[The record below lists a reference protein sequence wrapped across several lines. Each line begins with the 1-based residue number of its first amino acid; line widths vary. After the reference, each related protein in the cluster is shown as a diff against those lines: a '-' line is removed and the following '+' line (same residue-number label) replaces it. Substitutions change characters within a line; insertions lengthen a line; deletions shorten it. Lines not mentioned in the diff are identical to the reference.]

1 MLSVGFLFI
10 VVLVASFAAVM
21 LLTRPTVGEKRVE
34 QRLTDITAGSAEGT
48 EDSVD
53 LLQRITYSDVPL
65 LDDVFRHLAFTRRLK
80 AAITQADSSWT
91 VGRLVATTVLI
102 FAVTAWL
109 ASIFVPSLIL
119 GLILA
124 SGLAALPYVSVLIQR
139 QMRFRKFEATLPDA
153 IDLMSRALRAGH
165 SVSAAIEMVSQEVS
179 DPTGA
184 EFRKT
189 FEQQNFGLPF
199 REALEDLARR
209 IPLADLQFLVTAI
222 LVQKETGGNLAE
234 ILDKT
239 ANVIR
244 ERARLKGQ
252 LRIYTAQGRLTSW
265 ILGSLPFI
273 MFLLLTLVNPS
284 YTRILI
290 EDPLGQRLVMVGL
303 VLMGI
308 GFYVIR
314 KIVNIKV

>member
-10 VVLVASFAAVM
+10 LVLVASFAVVM
-21 LLTRPTVGEKRVE
+21 FVTRPTVEEKRVR
-34 QRLTDITAGSAEGT
+34 QRLEDIAVGGVEGAE
-48 EDSVD
+48 EPE
-53 LLQRITYSDVPL
+53 LLRQVSYSDVPF
-65 LDDVFRHLAFTRRLK
+65 LDSLFRSVAFTRRLK
-80 AAITQADSSWT
+80 STIAQADSSWT
-91 VGRLVATTVLI
+91 VGRLIATTFLI
-102 FAVTAWL
+102 LAVAAWL
-109 ASIFVPSLIL
+109 ASVFVPSLAL

-124 SGLAALPYVSVLIQR
+124 FAVAALPYTSIVVQR
-139 QMRFRKFEATLPDA
+139 RRRFHKFEQTLPDA

-165 SVSAAIEMVSQEVS
+165 SVSAAIEMVSQEVAN
-179 DPTGA
+179 PTGS

-199 REALEDLARR
+199 REALEDLSRR
-209 IPLADLQFLVTAI
+209 IPLPDLQFLVTAI

-252 LRIYTAQGRLTSW
+252 LQIYTAQGRLTSW
-265 ILGSLPFI
+265 ILGLLPFI
-273 MFLLLTLVNPS
+273 MFVLLSLVNPS

-303 VLMGI
+303 ALMAL

-314 KIVNIKV
+314 RIVDIKV

>member
-1 MLSVGFLFI
+1 MLSVWFLFG
-10 VVLVASFAAVM
+10 VVLIASFAAVM
-21 LLTRPTVGEKRVE
+21 LMTRPTVEEKRVE
-34 QRLTDITAGSAEGT
+34 QRLTDITAGSAQGADE
-48 EDSVD
+48 SVD
-53 LLQRITYSDVPL
+53 LLQRVTYSDVAL
-65 LDDVFRHLAFTRRLK
+65 LDALFRRLAFTRRLK
-80 AAITQADSSWT
+80 AIITQADSSWT
-91 VGRLVATTVLI
+91 VGRLVATTILI
-102 FAVTAWL
+102 FAVTDWL

-124 SGLAALPYVSVLIQR
+124 SGLALLPYVSVSIQR
-139 QMRFRKFEATLPDA
+139 QLRFRKFEETLPDA

-165 SVSAAIEMVSQEVS
+165 SVSAAIEMVSQEVAN
-179 DPTGA
+179 PTGA

-199 REALEDLARR
+199 REALEGLAVR

-239 ANVIR
+239 ASVIR

-265 ILGSLPFI
+265 ILGLLPFI
-273 MFLLLTLVNPS
+273 MFLLITLVSPK
-284 YTRILI
+284 YTHVLI
-290 EDPLGQRLVMVGL
+290 EDPLGQRLVLIGL
-303 VLMGI
+303 VLMGL

-314 KIVNIKV
+314 RIVNIKV

>member
-1 MLSVGFLFI
+1 MLSVWFLFV
-10 VVLVASFAAVM
+10 VVLIASFAAVM
-21 LLTRPTVGEKRVE
+21 LMTRPTVEEKRVE
-34 QRLTDITAGSAEGT
+34 QRLTNITTGGAQGGDEA
-48 EDSVD
+48 VD
-53 LLQRITYSDVPL
+53 LMQRVTYSDVAL
-65 LDDVFRHLAFTRRLK
+65 LDAIFRHLTLTRRLK
-80 AAITQADSSWT
+80 ALITQADSSWT
-91 VGRLVATTVLI
+91 VGRLVATTLLI
-102 FAVTAWL
+102 FAVTDWL
-109 ASIFVPSLIL
+109 ASIFLPSLTL
-119 GLILA
+119 GLVLA
-124 SGLAALPYVSVLIQR
+124 VGLAVLPYVSVFIQR
-139 QMRFRKFEATLPDA
+139 QLRFRKFEETLPDA

-165 SVSAAIEMVSQEVS
+165 SVSAAIEMVAQEVAN
-179 DPTGA
+179 PTGA

-199 REALEDLARR
+199 REALEGLAMR
-209 IPLADLQFLVTAI
+209 IPIPDLQFMVTAI

-265 ILGSLPFI
+265 ILGLLPFI
-273 MFLLLTLVNPS
+273 MFVLLSLVNPA

-290 EDPLGQRLVMVGL
+290 EDPLGQKLVMVGL
-303 VLMGI
+303 VLMGL

>member
-1 MLSVGFLFI
+1 MVSVGFLFI
-10 VVLVASFAAVM
+10 LVLVASFAVVM
-21 LLTRPTVGEKRVE
+21 FVTRPTVEEKRVR
-34 QRLTDITAGSAEGT
+34 QRLDDIAVGKTEGAD
-48 EDSVD
+48 EPD
-53 LLQRITYSDVPL
+53 LLRQISYSDVPL
-65 LDDVFRHLAFTRRLK
+65 LDSLFRSVAFTRRLK
-80 AAITQADSSWT
+80 STIAQADSSWT
-91 VGRLVATTVLI
+91 VGRLVATTFLI
-102 FAVTAWL
+102 FAVAVWL
-109 ASIFVPSLIL
+109 ASVLVPSMVL

-124 SGLAALPYVSVLIQR
+124 AGLAALPYVSVVVQR
-139 QMRFRKFEATLPDA
+139 RRRFHKFEETLPDA
-153 IDLMSRALRAGH
+153 IDLMSRGLRAGH
-165 SVSAAIEMVSQEVS
+165 SVSAAIEMVSQEVA
-179 DPTGA
+179 DPTGS

-252 LRIYTAQGRLTSW
+252 LQVYTAQGRLTSW
-265 ILGSLPFI
+265 ILGLLPFI
-273 MFLLLTLVNPS
+273 MFVLLTMVNPG

-303 VLMGI
+303 ALMAL

-314 KIVNIKV
+314 RIVDIKV

>member
-1 MLSVGFLFI
+1 MVSVGFLFI
-10 VVLVASFAAVM
+10 LVLVASFAVVM
-21 LLTRPTVGEKRVE
+21 FVTRPTVEEKRVR
-34 QRLTDITAGSAEGT
+34 QRLDDIAVGKTEGAD
-48 EDSVD
+48 EPD
-53 LLQRITYSDVPL
+53 LLRQISYSDVPL
-65 LDDVFRHLAFTRRLK
+65 LDSLFRSVAFTRRLK
-80 AAITQADSSWT
+80 STIAQADSSWT
-91 VGRLVATTVLI
+91 VGRLVATTFLI
-102 FAVTAWL
+102 FAVAVWL
-109 ASIFVPSLIL
+109 ASVLVPSMVL

-124 SGLAALPYVSVLIQR
+124 AGLAALPYVSVAVQR
-139 QMRFRKFEATLPDA
+139 RRRFHKFEETLPDA
-153 IDLMSRALRAGH
+153 IDLMSRGLRAGH
-165 SVSAAIEMVSQEVS
+165 SVSAAIEMVSQEVA
-179 DPTGA
+179 DPTGS

-252 LRIYTAQGRLTSW
+252 LQVYTAQGRLTSW
-265 ILGSLPFI
+265 ILGLLPFI
-273 MFLLLTLVNPS
+273 MFVLLTMVNPG

-290 EDPLGQRLVMVGL
+290 EDPLGQRLVIVGL
-303 VLMGI
+303 VLMAL

>member
-1 MLSVGFLFI
+1 MLSVWFLFI
-10 VVLVASFAAVM
+10 LILVASFAVVM
-21 LLTRPTVGEKRVE
+21 FVTRPTIEEKRVRK
-34 QRLTDITAGSAEGT
+34 RLADIADRGVERVD
-48 EDSVD
+48 EPD
-53 LLQRITYSDVPL
+53 LLRRVTYSDVPL
-65 LDDVFRHLAFTRRLK
+65 LDELFRSMAFTRRLK
-80 AAITQADSSWT
+80 ATIAQANSSWT

-102 FAVTAWL
+102 FTVAAWL
-109 ASIFVPSLIL
+109 ASIFVPSLAL
-119 GLILA
+119 GMVLA
-124 SGLAALPYVSVLIQR
+124 CGLAALPYALVLIQR
-139 QMRFRKFEATLPDA
+139 RARFRKFEATLPDA

-165 SVSAAIEMVSQEVS
+165 SVSAAIEMVSQEVA
-179 DPTGA
+179 DPTGG

-199 REALEDLARR
+199 REALEDLSRR

-239 ANVIR
+239 SNVIR

-252 LRIYTAQGRLTSW
+252 LQIYTAQGRLTSW
-265 ILGSLPFI
+265 ILGLLPFI
-273 MFLLLTLVNPS
+273 MFVLLSLVNPS

-303 VLMGI
+303 ALMAL

-314 KIVNIKV
+314 RIVDIKV

>member
-1 MLSVGFLFI
+1 MLGSGLLFFVILI
-10 VVLVASFAAVM
+10 VSFAAVM
-21 LLTRPTVGEKRVE
+21 LLTRPTLEEKRVQ
-34 QRLTDITAGSAEGT
+34 QRLAHIADASSGGT
-48 EDSVD
+48 EESFD
-53 LLQRITYSDVPL
+53 LLQRVTYSDVPL
-65 LDDVFRHLAFTRRLK
+65 LDALFRSLAFTRKLK
-80 AAITQADSSWT
+80 ALISQADSSWT
-91 VGRLVATTVLI
+91 VGRLVVTTALI
-102 FAVTAWL
+102 FAASAWL
-109 ASIFVPSLIL
+109 SSILVPSLVL

-124 SGLAALPYVSVLIQR
+124 AGLAAAPYVSVRVQR
-139 QMRFRKFEATLPDA
+139 QIRFRKFEGTLPDA

-165 SVSAAIEMVSQEVS
+165 SVSAAIEMVSQEVA
-179 DPTGA
+179 DPTGS

-209 IPLADLQFLVTAI
+209 VPLPDLQFLVTAI

-239 ANVIR
+239 SGVIR

-265 ILGSLPFI
+265 ILGLLPFI
-273 MFLLLTLVNPS
+273 MFVLLSVVNPK
-284 YTRILI
+284 YTHVLI
-290 EDPLGQRLVMVGL
+290 EDPLGQQLVIVGL
-303 VLMGI
+303 VLMAL

>member
-1 MLSVGFLFI
+1 MLSVWVLFGI
-10 VVLVASFAAVM
+10 VLIASFAAVM
-21 LLTRPTVGEKRVE
+21 LMTRPTVEEKRVE
-34 QRLTDITAGSAEGT
+34 QRLTDITSGRGEGG
-48 EDSVD
+48 EEPVD
-53 LLQRITYSDVPL
+53 LLQRVTYSDVPL
-65 LDDVFRHLAFTRRLK
+65 LDAVFRGLAFTRRLK
-80 AAITQADSSWT
+80 AMITQADSSWT
-91 VGRLVATTVLI
+91 VGRLVATTLLI
-102 FAVTAWL
+102 FAVAEWL
-109 ASIFVPSLIL
+109 ASILIPSVIL
-119 GLILA
+119 GLVLA
-124 SGLAALPYVSVLIQR
+124 VGLSLLPYVSVLFQR
-139 QMRFRKFEATLPDA
+139 QMRFRKFEETLPDA

-165 SVSAAIEMVSQEVS
+165 SVSAAIEMVSQEVAN
-179 DPTGA
+179 PTGA

-209 IPLADLQFLVTAI
+209 IPLPDLQFLVTAI

-239 ANVIR
+239 ASVIR

-265 ILGSLPFI
+265 ILGLLPFI
-273 MFLLLTLVNPS
+273 MFVLLSLVNPN

-290 EDPLGQRLVMVGL
+290 EDPVGQRMVIVGL
-303 VLMGI
+303 VLMGL

-314 KIVNIKV
+314 RIVNIKV